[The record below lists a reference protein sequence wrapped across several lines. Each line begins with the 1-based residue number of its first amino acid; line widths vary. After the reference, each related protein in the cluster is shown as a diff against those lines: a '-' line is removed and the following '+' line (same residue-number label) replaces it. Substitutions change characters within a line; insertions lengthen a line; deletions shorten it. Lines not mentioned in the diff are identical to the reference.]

1 MGFLDEERK
10 RLLNQKE
17 SGGSGNG
24 SALSFLDRERTR
36 LNTGLSLSPDGQSKL
51 KAQQQRKTTVESK
64 VPNIG
69 DPTAALRNLPKQIQD
84 GMAGPDP
91 GPNASQEERDAWA
104 MKKMKE
110 DVAKIQRE
118 KNQKAAAP
126 PAPAPQKNG
135 FFDTIGNLFNPKSY
149 SPDNIPKNL
158 ETPQL
163 KPVREALGFAENTVD
178 SATFGALPFA
188 FDQARKIPGSQYLL
202 NSQAN
207 TDITSRAAKAQE
219 GTALGTTADLLG
231 ALAPYAGAYKATGGL
246 ARTLNAGR
254 GPIASNFVRGT
265 LAGAAYG
272 AANETGEAA
281 FGKNNQS
288 FTGRLQDIGISAA
301 LGGAG
306 DAAVS
311 AALPFLGRAAQKYL
325 PGFRSTPDA
334 PANPLALPP
343 GRSPGVQNRMNAAA
357 QRSVNAPGTT
367 PIIEPYQFGLPEA
380 SPISLRTANNASS
393 ARKELDS
400 VAAEVKAL
408 QDQYERQVVQE
419 FQYLKQSMQ
428 SRGGVQ
434 QGQIIRDHTGD
445 VVDRVGRQSSNPEWY
460 QEFFR
465 INGRAPTNRD
475 LYTLARDRVENGFQT
490 ETGRAPAWVDESGYR
505 EGMEAYKP
513 VLDSLRSSLRELDPA
528 IRVTDS
534 PLATNRLQD
543 TRLAGRPVPP
553 RQGVQSEAAP
563 TQAPNQSVVPEAAPS
578 RPTATVEAYDR
589 ALANG
594 DTEAMR
600 QIAPDIAEKMA
611 AYPGDLSQIPTFLRG
626 KMYNQLG
633 INKRAPSNLPRE
645 ADLAPSLKRTP
656 EPMPAATPSRLP
668 ERLSPEPAPMP
679 QNPMQA
685 RPIVPRVP
693 ESPLAANADIPLG
706 PDLDGGLG
714 ISAGLRNNDPYFV
727 PSNDTRS
734 QIVSRNSRVPEGIFD
749 PATYKAAGD
758 RLYQNFI
765 DDLSPIAKK
774 IDSTMERV
782 LGRKLDAAESPH
794 KLALAGRG
802 RDMTARQIID
812 NGMVDSQG
820 QVIGKSLKEV
830 LSPIRTQKENVKFE
844 DYLLNRHAIT
854 RAGRGEKVF
863 RDQLNWTPQEGANK
877 IAAYERDFPAFK
889 QAADDLYTFQKQLV
903 DNWLVDS
910 GMISRQ
916 QADAWFSENPFYVP
930 NKRFFSDLEKTG
942 NTPGGGG
949 GRGVA
954 STSNPVKG
962 YSKTGSQRKIIS
974 PIEAIVENVDA
985 YVKVADRN
993 KTMQQIYKFVTTYP
1007 DDFADFATII
1017 RKQDEN
1023 LPTNDLE
1030 ALVADIGRDFD
1041 KGTQVFKMDTDN
1053 IVRVQVNGNTLRMK
1067 INDKPFLEALTA
1079 MGPQGSGWLLDTIGS
1094 VTNFFKKYTTG
1105 SNPFFAFT
1113 RNLPRDFVQGYVSS
1127 KTTSNPFKYFG
1138 DYFQS
1143 IGDILFNRDAYQ
1155 LYKNIGGGHSS
1166 SVSADRNLLAQSKR
1180 QLVGKKGPLN
1190 QIGRVND
1197 AYDNVM
1203 NAVESA
1209 PRVAEFKRTM
1219 KNGGTT
1225 KQGLFEASDVTVN
1238 FKRKGRL
1245 ARDIDKVFPYFNAAM
1260 QGLDQLGRLYANP
1273 ATRGKAI
1280 AKGIVSL
1287 SIPTAVLYTMNRND
1301 PNYQQLPDRQK
1312 DNYFHIPKGDGTFWK
1327 VAKPRELGTIFSDV
1341 IERGMRDMDG
1351 EGNEAFRGFMEQLR
1365 VAFLPPGLSGLAKD
1379 TDISD
1384 RLLGDTIAAPFTQL
1398 GANKNFAGSPIV
1410 PGYLERLSP
1419 ELQRDAKTSKI
1430 GETLAGLPVLGKI
1443 ADNSPKKADFLIK
1456 AYTGWVGQ
1464 FGTAA
1469 TSPGVGLGKA
1479 LEQQVSVDPTFSNDI
1494 SNELYDYKTL
1504 LDQAYADREYREL
1517 PSWYDDIYR
1526 KYLNK
1531 VSSDMSD
1538 IRGLMREVQEDS
1550 SLGNQEKTEQLREMQ
1565 EWLNEMGEEAN
1576 ANLRGVIPRK

>member
-17 SGGSGNG
+17 SGGGGNG

-207 TDITSRAAKAQE
+207 TDITSRAAEAQK
-219 GTALGTTADLLG
+219 GTPLGTTAELLG

-281 FGKNNQS
+281 FGKNDQS

-357 QRSVNAPGTT
+357 QRSVNAPGTN
-367 PIIEPYQFGLPEA
+367 PIAEPYTFGLPSAARSVDDVLRAPDPQQLATSRSGARVNEEYQKLRA
-380 SPISLRTANNASS
+380 SVQTQR
-393 ARKELDS
+393 
-400 VAAEVKAL
+400 AA
-408 QDQYERQVVQE
+408 
-419 FQYLKQSMQ
+419 
-428 SRGGVQ
+428 
-434 QGQIIRDHTGD
+434 GQPT
-445 VVDRVGRQSSNPEWY
+445 
-460 QEFFR
+460 
-465 INGRAPTNRD
+465 PTNRE
-475 LYTLARDRVENGFQT
+475 LYEQAKAR
-490 ETGRAPAWVDESGYR
+490 VDEVPAPVRPEVPAAQAPQAQLAAPRSAPPKPPVATR
-505 EGMEAYKP
+505 EAY
-513 VLDSLRSSLRELDPA
+513 E
-528 IRVTDS
+528 
-534 PLATNRLQD
+534 
-543 TRLAGRPVPP
+543 
-553 RQGVQSEAAP
+553 
-563 TQAPNQSVVPEAAPS
+563 
-578 RPTATVEAYDR
+578 R
-589 ALANG
+589 ALTNG

-645 ADLAPSLKRTP
+645 ADLAPALKRTP

-734 QIVSRNSRVPEGIFD
+734 QIISRNSRVPEGIFD

-794 KLALAGRG
+794 KMALAGRG

-830 LSPIRTQKENVKFE
+830 LSPIRTQRENVKFE

-863 RDQLNWTPQEGANK
+863 RDQLNWTPQDGANK
-877 IAAYERDFPAFK
+877 IAAYEREFPAFK

-1007 DDFADFATII
+1007 DDFSDFATII

-1209 PRVAEFKRTM
+1209 PRVAEFKRAM
-1219 KNGGTT
+1219 KNGGTV

-1301 PNYQQLPDRQK
+1301 PNYQQLTDRQK

-1327 VAKPRELGTIFSDV
+1327 VAKPRELGTLFSDV

-1365 VAFLPPGLSGLAKD
+1365 VAFLPPGISGLTKD

-1419 ELQRDAKTSKI
+1419 ELQKDAKTSKI

-1517 PSWYDDIYR
+1517 PSWYDDSYR